1 MDVVSLLNVFAPLRR
16 PTRRCSCVSP
26 LPCEGEGLGE
36 GAVRFVV
43 LILTMLLAAAC
54 SMVQPRPAALG
65 TEQNPVKLA
74 LAASIEPQ
82 RVVTAGAPLARLL
95 EQATGLKIKLSAPTS
110 HAAAIEAMGTHNV
123 DVGWL
128 APFAYILAHDRVGA
142 EPLLA
147 SVRAGSPTVT
157 GQIIVHADSGIT
169 TLEQL
174 RRKRVA
180 FVDQPSVTGNLLPRA
195 LLLAGGLDPASAF
208 EQTALLTS
216 HEQVVLAVYRRQ
228 VDAGATFGERAP
240 GAAND
245 ARLTVRTT
253 VPDVLEKVRVLVRT
267 DPIPTDTITLRKGI
281 PPELAR
287 QLRDGF
293 LQVAASPAGAQA
305 LRELD
310 GIDGLAPVTDADFAP
325 VRDAAQ
331 RLGLDLD
338 AESTPSRTPI
348 SP

>member
-1 MDVVSLLNVFAPLRR
+1 MFAPRSGR
-16 PTRRCSCVSP
+16 
-26 LPCEGEGLGE
+26 GE
-36 GAVRFVV
+36 GAPRFAV
-43 LILTMLLAAAC
+43 LALAMFLAAAC

-65 TEQNPVKLA
+65 TEQNPIKLA

-82 RVVTAGAPLARLL
+82 RMVTGGEPLAKQL
-95 EQATGLKIKLSAPTS
+95 EQATGLKIKLSVPTS
-110 HAAAIEAMGTHNV
+110 HAAAIEAMSTHNL

-147 SVRAGSPTVT
+147 SVRSGSPTVA

-169 TLEQL
+169 TLEGV
-174 RRKRVA
+174 RRKRIA
-180 FVDQPSVTGNLLPRA
+180 FVEPPSVAGNLLPRA

-208 EQTALLTS
+208 EQTTFLGS

-228 VDAGATFGERAP
+228 VDAGATFGERSP

-245 ARLTVRTT
+245 ARQTVRAT
-253 VPDVLEKVRVLVRT
+253 VPDVLEQVRVLART

-281 PPELAR
+281 SPELAR
-287 QLRDGF
+287 QLQDGF
-293 LQVAASPAGAQA
+293 LKVAASPAGAQA
-305 LRELD
+305 LRALD
-310 GIDGLAPVTDADFAP
+310 GIEGLAPVTDADFQP
-325 VRDAAQ
+325 VREAAQ

-338 AESTPSRTPI
+338 AASTPSRTPT